1 MQRATTGGTTSSC
14 QYDQIVRAI
23 SGAGTPSPPNHR
35 TDGSATAATGRCAMS
50 HASTITITANASIK
64 RGVVTTQPEALTRAA
79 TQEATAHCAVQ
90 GKRFRQVDLKES
102 PSGLLAPRA
111 ETALTFVC
119 E

>member
-1 MQRATTGGTTSSC
+1 MKHSRPASVVLAFIALSFTVGPALAAGGGGLPWEGPLQQIQQSITGP
-14 QYDQIVRAI
+14 V
-23 SGAGTPSPPNHR
+23 AGF
-35 TDGSATAATGRCAMS
+35 DGSW
-50 HASTITITANASIK
+50 TISK
-64 RGVVTTQPEALTRAA
+64 RGVVATQPEALTRAA

-90 GKRFRQVDLKES
+90 GKRFRQIDLKES

>member
-1 MQRATTGGTTSSC
+1 MRGFMVALAPALLLASCAATSTGP
-14 QYDQIVRAI
+14 V
-23 SGAGTPSPPNHR
+23 AGF
-35 TDGSATAATGRCAMS
+35 DGSW
-50 HASTITITANASIK
+50 TISK
-64 RGVVTTQPEALTRAA
+64 RGVVATQPEVLTRAA

>member
-1 MQRATTGGTTSSC
+1 MAVASLAGPTLMLGCAATDTGP
-14 QYDQIVRAI
+14 V
-23 SGAGTPSPPNHR
+23 AGF
-35 TDGSATAATGRCAMS
+35 DGSW
-50 HASTITITANASIK
+50 TISK
-64 RGVVTTQPEALTRAA
+64 RGVVATQPEALTRAA

-90 GKRFRQVDLKES
+90 GKRFRQIDLKES